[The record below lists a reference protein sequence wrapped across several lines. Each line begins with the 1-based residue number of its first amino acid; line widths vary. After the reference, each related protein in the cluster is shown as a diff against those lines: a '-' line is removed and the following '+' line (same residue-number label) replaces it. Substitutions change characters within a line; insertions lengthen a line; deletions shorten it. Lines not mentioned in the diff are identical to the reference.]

1 MINFWKTMFHKTIN
15 NLDLIKKEIQSKVS
29 KLNYLNY
36 NPKIIAICK
45 TFPISDVLP
54 LINHGHVHFGE
65 NKVQESIAKWTDIK
79 NDFKN
84 IKLHMVGKLQTNKV
98 KHVLPLFDYI
108 HSLDNIKLAEKISNE
123 QQKIGKKIK
132 IFIQVNIGNESQK
145 SGILVENLFSFYKKC
160 QNDFGLQI
168 EGLMCI
174 PPNDNKSEIYFS
186 KMKKLSD
193 QINLSK
199 LSMGMSDDYLKAC
212 EYKTTFFR
220 IGSKIFGERN

>member
-1 MINFWKTMFHKTIN
+1 MFHKTIN
-15 NLDLIKKEIQSKVS
+15 NLDLIKKEIQSKIS
-29 KLNYLNY
+29 KLNYVSY
-36 NPKIIAICK
+36 NPQIIAICK
-45 TFPISDVLP
+45 TFPISDVIP

-65 NKVQESIAKWTDIK
+65 NKVQESISKWTDIK

-84 IKLHMVGKLQTNKV
+84 IKLHMVGKLQTNKI
-98 KHVLPLFDYI
+98 KYVLPLFDYI

-123 QQKIGKKIK
+123 QQKINKKIK
-132 IFIQVNIGNESQK
+132 IFIQVNIGKESQK
-145 SGILVENLFSFYKKC
+145 SGILEENLFSFYEKC
-160 QNDFGLQI
+160 KNDFGLQI

-186 KMKKLSD
+186 KMRRLSE
-193 QINLSK
+193 QINLPE

-220 IGSKIFGERN
+220 IGSKIFGKRS